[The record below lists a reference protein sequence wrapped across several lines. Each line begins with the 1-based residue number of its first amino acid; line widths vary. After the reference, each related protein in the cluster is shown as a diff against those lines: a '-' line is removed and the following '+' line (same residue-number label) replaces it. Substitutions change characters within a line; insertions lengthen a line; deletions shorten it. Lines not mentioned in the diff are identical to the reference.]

1 MADDG
6 ALYEEFGLTRPPG
19 VRFPARQESEASRT
33 PSRGGGGPRP
43 NIGQAVNRFG
53 RLAWAPRGR
62 STGERFGEAFRNTSS
77 AIVDEAG
84 RILVRTV
91 SMLGVDPRSREGQD
105 ILYLL
110 ETGMTTS
117 DPEVQALVDEYQGK
131 LIGPQSRRT
140 LSPDVT
146 GTNLVNNQYGYVK
159 GDEFRQL
166 DSITAESLAR
176 TQERMAALG
185 MLEDYIPG
193 KKDPKTIQAFGDLLF
208 MSNGEGLSWAEMLGE
223 LERQKEE
230 LGDDWAWGDGSGS
243 GGRERAPFVAPTYL
257 APDYATLAQTVKGQL
272 RDALGRDPDDS
283 EMALLTAEL
292 AGWDRQSFDAEVA
305 AERAE
310 YDAAEEGRDAPG
322 VQQSVDP
329 VARFRESFEQKF
341 AAEIQGIERTEEAA
355 ETSEN
360 VRGAVS
366 RLSQMSGGMG

>member
-1 MADDG
+1 MAEND
-6 ALYEEFGLTRPPG
+6 AMYEELGLTRPPG
-19 VRFPARQESEASRT
+19 VQFPARTESGTSSGTTQRRSGPT
-33 PSRGGGGPRP
+33 PD
-43 NIGQAVNRFG
+43 IGQAVNRFG

-62 STGERFGEAFRNTSS
+62 STGERFGEAFRNTTA
-77 AIVDEAG
+77 AIVEEGG
-84 RILVRTV
+84 RNLVRTV
-91 SMLGVDPRSREGQD
+91 SMLGVDPRSSEGQD

-110 ETGMTTS
+110 QSGMTTS

-166 DSITAESLAR
+166 DSISTESLAR

-185 MLEDYIPG
+185 MLEDFIPG

-230 LGDDWAWGDGSGS
+230 LGDDWAWGDGSGDD
-243 GGRERAPFVAPTYL
+243 REPFITPTYL
-257 APDYATLAQTVKGQL
+257 APDYATMAQTIKEQL
-272 RDALGRDPDDS
+272 RSTLGRDPDES
-283 EMALLTAEL
+283 ELAMFTAEL
-292 AGWDRQSFDAEVA
+292 TGWDREAFDTEVGIA
-305 AERAE
+305 KDY
-310 YDAAEEGRDAPG
+310 YDQGGSASAPQPDQA
-322 VQQSVDP
+322 VAQTAM
-329 VARFRESFEQKF
+329 ARFRESFEQKF